1 MQEGQIKQQKMIW
14 IVPSHAHKIDL
25 SLFRLVNER
34 FLFHLSLMI
43 IIIFVNQRSS

>member
-1 MQEGQIKQQKMIW
+1 MQEGQIKQQKMVW

-34 FLFHLSLMI
+34 FLFPFITYDYSY
-43 IIIFVNQRSS
+43 FC